1 MKKETWE
8 KIVGGIAVTILQ
20 DTRGG
25 LILQAKGPMSA
36 GYSAQTAVSRTVSAD
51 KLKSLQMPEIYVET
65 ILERMVQQVLAAD
78 DGESEGEGD
87 VPVQTGD

>member
-1 MKKETWE
+1 MRKETWE
-8 KIVGGIAVTILQ
+8 KIMGGVAVTILP

-51 KLKSLQMPEIYVET
+51 KLKSLQMPEFYVENT
-65 ILERMVQQVLAAD
+65 LERMVQQVLTAG